1 MTRKERMPRKMPRPK
16 SKFTRKHAIA
26 GAIILALA
34 FALGAGIFFQRAS
47 KETASSTDASKGSD
61 ETPVAG
67 APSEPAFRNPLSGL
81 SALSAPSALPRVY
94 AVMIDNSVDAWP
106 QSGIDKAFL
115 VIEAPVEAA
124 IPRFEAFFSA
134 DAKVDKIGP
143 VRSARP
149 YFVDWASEFDALY
162 AHVGGSNDALALIGS
177 TGTFDLNEFSH
188 GNSFWRSADRS
199 APHNAYTSTD
209 LLAAA
214 VAKAEEKGTASD
226 VLYGVWKFKDG
237 AKAFV
242 MPGSSDAAPDAVW
255 QNSISVRFNSD
266 LYVATWTYDP
276 ATNTYLRSQGGRKTV
291 MQDGTRV
298 SANNVA
304 VIVTDVSV
312 LDAVGRRKIR
322 TTGEGNAWV
331 VQDGATIDA
340 TWKKSSAS
348 ERLAFYDKD
357 GNEIAMNAGNTWIE
371 VAQDEGDVTVVE
383 PSR

>member
-1 MTRKERMPRKMPRPK
+1 MPRKMPAPK

-34 FALGAGIFFQRAS
+34 FALGAGILFSRGS
-47 KETASSTDASKGSD
+47 RETAASSD
-61 ETPVAG
+61 EANGSETTDG
-67 APSEPAFRNPLSGL
+67 AEVPSDPAFRDVLTGL
-81 SALSAPSALPRVY
+81 SIPEAASALPRVY

-115 VIEAPVEAA
+115 VIEAPVESA

-149 YFVDWASEFDALY
+149 YFVDWANEFDALY
-162 AHVGGSNDALALIGS
+162 AHVGGSNEALALIGS

-188 GNSFWRSADRS
+188 GNSFWRATDRS

-214 VAKAEEKGTASD
+214 VEKAMGKGTASD

-237 AKAFV
+237 AEGAEEAN
-242 MPGSSDAAPDAVW
+242 GA
-255 QNSISVRFNSD
+255 NGISVRFNSE
-266 LYVATWTYDP
+266 LYLANWTHDS

-291 MQDGTRV
+291 TQDGTRV

-322 TTGEGNAWV
+322 TTGEGKAWV
-331 VQDGATIDA
+331 LQDGVTIEA

-357 GNEIAMNAGNTWIE
+357 GNEIVMNAGNTWIE
-371 VAQDEGDVTVVE
+371 VAQDEGDVTRS
-383 PSR
+383 PS

>member
-1 MTRKERMPRKMPRPK
+1 MPRRMPAPK

-26 GAIILALA
+26 GAIFLALA
-34 FALGAGIFFQRAS
+34 FALGAGIIFNRGS
-47 KETASSTDASKGSD
+47 NETAASTDGANGSEAASVVD
-61 ETPVAG
+61 
-67 APSEPAFRNPLSGL
+67 APSDPAFRDALSGL
-81 SALSAPSALPRVY
+81 PLPSNLRPSDPSNLPRVY

-134 DAKVDKIGP
+134 DSTVEKIGP

-149 YFVDWASEFDALY
+149 YFVDWANEFDALY
-162 AHVGGSNDALALIGS
+162 AHVGGSNDALALIGK

-188 GNSFWRSADRS
+188 GNSFWRATDRS
-199 APHNAYTSTD
+199 APHNAYTSTE
-209 LLAAA
+209 LLGKA
-214 VAKAEEKGTASD
+214 VEKAVEKGTASD

-237 AKAFV
+237 TKGGGAAGAKAEGMGGV
-242 MPGSSDAAPDAVW
+242 
-255 QNSISVRFNSD
+255 SVRFNSD
-266 LYVATWTYDP
+266 LYLANWTYDP

-291 MQDGTRV
+291 TQDGTRV

-322 TTGEGNAWV
+322 TTGEGKAWV
-331 VQDGATIDA
+331 LQDGATIDA

-371 VAQDEGDVTVVE
+371 VAESEGDVTRS
-383 PSR
+383 PS

>member
-1 MTRKERMPRKMPRPK
+1 MPPQK
-16 SKFTRKHAIA
+16 SKFNRKHAIA
-26 GAIILALA
+26 GAIFLALA
-34 FALGAGIFFQRAS
+34 IVFVVWRRHVTPLDLPATNQS
-47 KETASSTDASKGSD
+47 PTVVEPT
-61 ETPVAG
+61 EPVA
-67 APSEPAFRNPLSGL
+67 RDVLSGL
-81 SALSAPSALPRVY
+81 PLLSSPSDLSGQTIQRVY

-177 TGTFDLNEFSH
+177 TGTFDLNEFSN
-188 GNSFWRSADRS
+188 GNSFWRSTDRS

-214 VAKAEEKGTASD
+214 VAKAEEKGTAPD
-226 VLYGVWKFKDG
+226 ALYGVWKFKDAVSGGEAAG
-237 AKAFV
+237 AKAEGV
-242 MPGSSDAAPDAVW
+242 
-255 QNSISVRFNSD
+255 SVRFNSD
-266 LYVATWTYDP
+266 LYLANWTYDS
-276 ATNTYLRSQGGRKTV
+276 ATSTYLRSQGGRKTV
-291 MQDGTRV
+291 TQDGTRV

-322 TTGEGNAWV
+322 TTGEGKAWV
-331 VQDGATIDA
+331 LRDGATIDA
-340 TWKKSSAS
+340 TWKKPSAS

-371 VAQDEGDVTVVE
+371 VAESEGDVTVE
-383 PSR
+383 